1 MKLENL
7 LRSHGGL
14 PHSLIVDLRHPEER
28 MAARLV
34 ERLGLTPPI
43 DVEALCRGFA
53 TLSFK
58 DFPTEIDG
66 LCLDLKVRGK
76 RPKVWVSKN
85 MPTVRK
91 RFTLAHEI
99 GHIIIPW
106 HAGTIVDDIEMPR
119 SLERGKYREMETE
132 ANRFAAELLMP
143 SSWVTALAERSDHVA
158 GLMHSIHQIAD
169 VSLPAAFLKAGKYG
183 KPGFIGAQVK
193 DDIVIRSVRTPETN
207 SRTIE
212 YGTVISNV
220 DMAAAHEPKIMSG
233 SNINYYWWQIR
244 QILDD
249 PGTNIPAWRD
259 TLETILSEIPP
270 EFRPKTRASINA
282 IIAGGIGKEPK
293 GAPVNLIYRR
303 GVETAQNRATES
315 MWVSYVISHRSFRD
329 YILGRAR
336 ERSLAKP

>member
-1 MKLENL
+1 MKLESL
-7 LRSHGGL
+7 LHSPGGL
-14 PHSLIVDLRHPEER
+14 PPSPIVDLRHPEER
-28 MAARLV
+28 MAARLI

-43 DVEALCRGFA
+43 DVEALCRSFA

-58 DFPTEIDG
+58 EFPTEIDG

-76 RPKVWVSKN
+76 RPKVWVSKS

-106 HAGTIVDDIEMPR
+106 HAGTIVDDIETPR
-119 SLERGKYREMETE
+119 SQEGGKYREMEAE

-158 GLMHSIHQIAD
+158 GLMHSIQEIAQ

-193 DDIVIRSVRTPETN
+193 DGIVIRSIRTPETN
-207 SRTIE
+207 SRPVD

-220 DMAAAHEPKIMSG
+220 EMTAAYEPKIITASG
-233 SNINYYWWQIR
+233 INYYWWQIR
-244 QILDD
+244 ETLRD
-249 PGTNIPAWRD
+249 PGTDIPAWRD
-259 TLETILSEIPP
+259 VLEDILLEVPL
-270 EFRPKTRASINA
+270 EFRRKTRASINA
-282 IIAGGIGKEPK
+282 IIGLGIGKEPK
-293 GAPVNLIYRR
+293 GAPVDSIYKR
-303 GVETAQNRATES
+303 GAEAAQNRGTES
-315 MWVSYVISHRSFRD
+315 TWVSHVTSHNSFNN